1 MKQTLRKTLALKALM
16 LVTMLVGAI
25 NKEYGSYNKTA
36 KSTSL
41 VPASA
46 LVNGAPESRS

>member
-25 NKEYGSYNKTA
+25 NGAWAE
-36 KSTSL
+36 L
-41 VPASA
+41 VS
-46 LVNGAPESRS
+46 